1 MKLNIYSTYDKVAKI
16 WSTPTYAANDEVYQR
31 NLKGLITSGN
41 ANTVAII
48 RDSDFWCIG
57 SFDDE
62 TGVLTVSCGSR
73 LVFTGVSLLQKDGE

>member
-31 NLKGLITSGN
+31 NLKSLITSGN
-41 ANTVAII
+41 ANTLAII
-48 RDSDFWCIG
+48 RDSDFYCIG

-62 TGVLTVSCGSR
+62 TGLLTCSANSR
-73 LVFTGVSLLQKDGE
+73 LVLSGISLLQKDGD